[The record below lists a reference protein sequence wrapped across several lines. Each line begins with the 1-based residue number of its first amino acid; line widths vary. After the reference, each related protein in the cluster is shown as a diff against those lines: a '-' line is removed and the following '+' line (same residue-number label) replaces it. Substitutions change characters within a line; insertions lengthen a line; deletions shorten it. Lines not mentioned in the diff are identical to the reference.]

1 MLGHVSPGPGQVGG
15 RWLGGSR
22 WPAGAAC
29 LRSLAWLPAGCVLR
43 QLLPVLHLNSSS
55 VQCGGKK
62 SGCLLNSEAE
72 ITVKRKGVNTCLVQ
86 KEGGLTHYKRSVNTI
101 IIY

>member
-1 MLGHVSPGPGQVGG
+1 MCHVGQG
-15 RWLGGSR
+15 RWEADGLVGLGG
-22 WPAGAAC
+22 WLEPAC

-43 QLLPVLHLNSSS
+43 RLLPVLHLNSSS

-72 ITVKRKGVNTCLVQ
+72 ITVKRKGVNICLVQ
-86 KEGGLTHYKRSVNTI
+86 REGGLTHYKCSVNI
-101 IIY
+101 III